1 MAFFTNK
8 HPNILPAN
16 LPQWLDWAAGHAPD
30 KWQVA
35 LPMIQ
40 RGFVWK
46 PAQIIELWDSLL
58 QGLPIGALLVSEMEA
73 GMQTVNLLPQAQPT
87 NSTQGGCIALVDGQQ
102 RTLAMLTGWPLPV
115 QTSHSH
121 RLWVDFADTP
131 RSGELLRL
139 RITTRNQPFG
149 YSRDN
154 PNAKLSQEQRRAAQA
169 AWSATEAGTKAAT
182 DVLADFQHTR
192 PYHAKPSLALDMRDL
207 VAWWREEQGD
217 VLAWEGKVLQ
227 ALQGIARPSAAD
239 ASKAAPDPAT
249 VWETLPQTGDNTA
262 AQVKARI
269 AALAQGLK
277 YLCAAD
283 VALVR
288 VDPSLFQR
296 PHPGATEPPL
306 ALLFK
311 RIGSNATPLSNED
324 YVYAILKHLCP
335 AVHHMVEKLHS
346 HACASTGQPTSVASL
361 VSPTHLVMS
370 ALRLAAAAYADKD
383 NLTTQN
389 NSIPDPY
396 NPDKADKE
404 AFHRLIGR
412 EGFLKNN
419 FLPLLQNG
427 SMQRWFDRVLMCLDY
442 PLDTALADDAGL
454 PRHAMPYL
462 TLPLVQVLLRL
473 AQVGYLGQ
481 PNAPMD
487 AARRADVLRLVLHW
501 WLCVTDRHEA
511 SRLAYQVINTK
522 RAENTITPDWGQKI
536 AQAIVAAQAGFA
548 LESPN
553 ALLARPGLVSMAA
566 QTPALNK
573 ARGWSRFVALPNDDA
588 DARLCKFWQH
598 WCAPST
604 YRHPLLLWLQRSY
617 VQRSLGG
624 DPLAGQG
631 DDTPYDYDHLLPYNH
646 WGQWAGAARDDTRF
660 IDHCDH
666 PQHGYVIGNAIGNI
680 RVWNSSD
687 NRSDGADAPAHK
699 LYLVDAKTG
708 NPRSSPEDQ
717 KTSTQLLQDSAV
729 SPKQAALW
737 ANCLPATNQTQR
749 HWTAARALAFEEA
762 VYQRSFALYEQYYRQ
777 AGFALW
783 YPNAVPPPENANG
796 LPQTQ

>member
-1 MAFFTNK
+1 MTLFTNEHK
-8 HPNILPAN
+8 NIRPTN
-16 LPQWLDWAAGHAPD
+16 LPQWLDWAAGNAPD
-30 KWQVA
+30 QWQVA

-58 QGLPIGALLVSEMEA
+58 QGLPIGALLVSEMNA
-73 GMQTVNLLPQAQPT
+73 GMQAVNLLPQAQ
-87 NSTQGGCIALVDGQQ
+87 STHSAQGGRIALVDGQQ
-102 RTLAMLTGWPLPV
+102 RTLAMLTGWPLSA

-149 YSRDN
+149 YSRDD

-169 AWSATEAGTKAAT
+169 AWRVTEVGTKAPV

-207 VAWWREEQGD
+207 VVWWRD
-217 VLAWEGKVLQ
+217 DAKAWKDKVLQ
-227 ALQGIARPSAAD
+227 ALKNMPPPTAVD
-239 ASKAAPDPAT
+239 ASKATVPVTAT
-249 VWETLPQTGDNTA
+249 IWDTLPQTGDNTPDKV
-262 AQVKARI
+262 QARI
-269 AALAQGLK
+269 AALAKGLE

-288 VDPSLFQR
+288 VDPSLFQSL
-296 PHPGATEPPL
+296 HSGVTDPPL

-335 AVHHMVEKLHS
+335 TVHDMVEKLHS
-346 HACASTGQPTSVASL
+346 HVCASTGQPASVASL
-361 VSPTHLVMS
+361 VSPTHLAMS
-370 ALRLAAAAYADKD
+370 ALRLAAAAYVDK
-383 NLTTQN
+383 NNPTTQSD
-389 NSIPDPY
+389 SIPDPY
-396 NPDKADKE
+396 NPNKE
-404 AFHRLIGR
+404 AFHRLIER
-412 EGFLKNN
+412 TGFVNDA
-419 FLPLLQNG
+419 FLPLLQDG
-427 SMQRWFDRVLMCLDY
+427 SMQKWFDRVLMCLDY
-442 PLDTALADDAGL
+442 PLGAAPVKDAGL
-454 PRHAMPYL
+454 PRYAMPHL

-481 PNAPMD
+481 PDAPMD
-487 AARRADVLRLVLHW
+487 AARRADVLRLVLYW
-501 WLCVTDRHEA
+501 WLCVTDRHKA
-511 SRLAYQVINTK
+511 SLLAYKVINTE
-522 RAENTITPDWGQKI
+522 RAANTITPDWGQKI
-536 AQAIVAAQAGFA
+536 AQAIVAAQVGFA

-553 ALLARPGLVSMAA
+553 ALLARPGLVSAA
-566 QTPALNK
+566 TKTPALNK
-573 ARGWSRFVALPNDDA
+573 ARGWSRFVAVPNDDT
-588 DARLCKFWQH
+588 DERLCKFWQH
-598 WCAPST
+598 WCAPWT
-604 YRHPLLLWLQRSY
+604 YQHPLLLWLQRSY

-646 WGQWAGAARDDTRF
+646 WGQWTGATRDNTRF

-666 PQHGYVIGNAIGNI
+666 LQHGYVIGNAIGNI

-708 NPRSSPEDQ
+708 KFRSSPEDQ
-717 KTSTQLLQDSAV
+717 KTSTQLLEDSAIV
-729 SPKQAALW
+729 PTQAILW
-737 ANCLPATNQTQR
+737 TNCLPATGQTQR
-749 HWTAARALAFEEA
+749 HWTAGRALAFEEA
-762 VYQRSFALYEQYYRQ
+762 VYQRSFALYAQYYQQ

-783 YPNAVPPPENANG
+783 PNMA
-796 LPQTQ
+796 